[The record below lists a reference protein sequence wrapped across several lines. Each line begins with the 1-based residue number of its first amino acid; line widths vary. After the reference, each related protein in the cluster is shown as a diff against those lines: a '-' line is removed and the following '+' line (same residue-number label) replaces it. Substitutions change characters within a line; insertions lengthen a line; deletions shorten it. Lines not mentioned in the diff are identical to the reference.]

1 METEDQKEFKQLYE
15 EYKKLMIS
23 THIQTQIV
31 RPGQP
36 YNVNYIKLDE
46 LMRRKAL
53 AKELVK
59 KYKKYFEGKPSEW
72 FDLESDTLQRCYCQ
86 RCKYP

>member
-1 METEDQKEFKQLYE
+1 
-15 EYKKLMIS
+15 
-23 THIQTQIV
+23 
-31 RPGQP
+31 
-36 YNVNYIKLDE
+36 VNYIKLDE

-72 FDLESDTLQRCYCQ
+72 FDLESDTL
-86 RCKYP
+86 